1 MAPRQKI
8 IARLMAITVVFYL
21 AQTPFEN
28 LVLEKS
34 EASISFEGRD
44 FLGES
49 VYDRVRG
56 G

>member
-1 MAPRQKI
+1 MLMAP
-8 IARLMAITVVFYL
+8 RLMAITVVFYL
-21 AQTPFEN
+21 SQTPFEN